1 MNSFQAAQ
9 SFCCSGMCVS
19 SFKVACVFAG
29 DTDTEQ
35 LPSSGGQLWVWR
47 MRSGLRCSYMWG
59 SVTLPMQTSQA
70 ANCHCEFVSGRPI
83 LLLQWHVCF
92 QFQSCL
98 RFCRW
103 HWHRTTAI
111 VHQVRVGLGFSPIVS
126 LEFVQNLR
134 QSLFGVVPHMLGDST
149 HFRKHLPRFLISLN
163 RLGTSPPSSVL
174 NFCCR
179 PGSVQGIYWGSTVSH
194 CMWSEL

>member
-1 MNSFQAAQ
+1 MVEDLNLPRLMISVFHCTIYIYMVYVYMVIYIYTIYIYIAIVNSFQAAQ

-47 MRSGLRCSYMWG
+47 MRNGLRCSYMWG

-70 ANCHCEFVSGRPI
+70 VNCHCEFVSGRPI

-98 RFCRW
+98 RFCR
-103 HWHRTTAI
+103 
-111 VHQVRVGLGFSPIVS
+111 
-126 LEFVQNLR
+126 
-134 QSLFGVVPHMLGDST
+134 
-149 HFRKHLPRFLISLN
+149 
-163 RLGTSPPSSVL
+163 
-174 NFCCR
+174 
-179 PGSVQGIYWGSTVSH
+179 
-194 CMWSEL
+194 